1 MTAAALDSHI
11 ISYHNNSD
19 NNNNSRTFICSR
31 CKKKCASRRDLY
43 NHRINQHGGNDD
55 NDPDDIPDYIQNEEN
70 ENIRE
75 VYITNRNHIMDYHH
89 EGELRHVYNFST
101 NNLNDGYAEI
111 RRHLNEIFDEQNVTY
126 RINFAFGI
134 VLFNNQTGEYRYYIP
149 YFNSRIL
156 TYPFTVS
163 NRNSL
168 RLLMNKIL
176 RIDIIEQARAVRP
189 STAWTLAFIT
199 NVQYNIF
206 LTELTLRAAVSL
218 PSYITTNRYLKNVFI
233 NRRKNQPYQDNLCF
247 FQMSQVTF

>member
-1 MTAAALDSHI
+1 M
-11 ISYHNNSD
+11 Y
-19 NNNNSRTFICSR
+19 
-31 CKKKCASRRDLY
+31 
-43 NHRINQHGGNDD
+43 QHGGNDD
-55 NDPDDIPDYIQNEEN
+55 NDPDDIPGYIQNEVT

-75 VYITNRNHIMDYHH
+75 VYITNRNRIMDYHH
-89 EGELRHVYNFST
+89 EGEFRHVYNFTT
-101 NNLNDGYAEI
+101 NNLNNGYAEI
-111 RRHLNEIFDEQNVTY
+111 RRHLNEIYDDQNMTY

-134 VLFNNQTGEYRYYIP
+134 TLFNNQTGEYRYYIP

-176 RIDIIEQARAVRP
+176 RIDIIEQAQAVRL

-206 LTELTLRAAVSL
+206 LADFTFGATVSL
-218 PSYITTNRYLKNVFI
+218 PNYITTNRYLNNVLI
-233 NRRKNQPYQDNLCF
+233 NCRKK
-247 FQMSQVTF
+247 STI